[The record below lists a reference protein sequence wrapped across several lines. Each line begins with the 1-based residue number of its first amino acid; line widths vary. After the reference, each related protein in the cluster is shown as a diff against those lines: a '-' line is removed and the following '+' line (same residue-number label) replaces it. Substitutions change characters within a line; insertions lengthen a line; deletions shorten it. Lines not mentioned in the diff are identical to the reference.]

1 MNYEKEAQI
10 NEEKK
15 EEEEEEKEEIFDKAN
30 EYSFYKKLEKILKE
44 QAKEKKKKSDEK
56 QKNVG
61 KQAVEEADSELWE
74 CHSLPFLC
82 LQSCAFLRGCFY
94 FRTQVCT
101 GLGYFCQAGRYG
113 LSVHLY

>member
-56 QKNVG
+56 QKNM
-61 KQAVEEADSELWE
+61 KLIKENFNIDI
-74 CHSLPFLC
+74 
-82 LQSCAFLRGCFY
+82 FLRLKRKVESHLFNTECRFFY
-94 FRTQVCT
+94 SEHPIVLYDTP
-101 GLGYFCQAGRYG
+101 G
-113 LSVHLY
+113 LSLDN